1 MGAIMKKLL
10 KLPILFILFFML
22 TSCSQ
27 LMSNRSEIDRI
38 FNTRIIAIDKLDEN
52 KVLYTITTKTA
63 VSGSQVKQ
71 GNSVSSEILV
81 SEGTTV
87 FEAARNMAAY
97 AYKRPHYGHTE
108 FIIFGEDTAKD
119 GILQYLDFIS
129 RNQEFRY
136 NAKIYIVQ
144 GDSANSFIKKVATG
158 NIFLA
163 DRLSI
168 IEDNS
173 FALSKSGKVTL
184 AEALFIFS
192 KNNVSTFL
200 PVLFI
205 VPSKSGED
213 SAKGTYDI
221 NLKSYAVFK
230 EDKLSAFLD
239 EELSRGV
246 NWIKNRIQSGTILV
260 DAPDKKKVSLD
271 IIQNKTSIKPYLD
284 ENGLQ
289 CTISIKFNSNIAE
302 ILSKEDIFN
311 KESLDY
317 LKQQQENQV
326 KKEVEK
332 ILSYA
337 QEKNMDIFGLVSNFS
352 IKYPMMKN
360 ELREN
365 WLKLFPEIKFNVEVD
380 SKINRTYLINE
391 SANSK

>member
-1 MGAIMKKLL
+1 MEAIMKKLL
-10 KLPILFILFFML
+10 KLSILFILFFML

-63 VSGSQVKQ
+63 VSGSQDKQ
-71 GNSVSSEILV
+71 GSSTSSEILV
-81 SEGTTV
+81 SEGATV

-136 NAKIYIVQ
+136 NAKLYIVQ
-144 GDSANSFIKKVATG
+144 GDSASSFIKKVATG

-163 DRLSI
+163 DRLAI

-192 KNNVSTFL
+192 KDNVSTFL

-213 SAKGTYDI
+213 SAKGAYDI
-221 NLKSYAVFK
+221 NLKSYAIFK
-230 EDKLSAFLD
+230 EDKLYAFLD
-239 EELSRGV
+239 EKLSRGV
-246 NWIKNRIQSGTILV
+246 NWVKNRIQSSTILV
-260 DAPDKKKVSLD
+260 DAPDKKKVSMD

-302 ILSKEDIFN
+302 TISKEDIFN
-311 KESLDY
+311 KEGLDY
-317 LKQQQENQV
+317 LKQQQEDQV

-337 QEKNMDIFGLVSNFS
+337 QEKNMDIFGIVSNFS

-365 WLKLFPEIKFNVEVD
+365 WPKLFPEIKFNVEVD

-391 SANSK
+391 SATSK